1 MGEPSSWGTKE
12 LQDAAISKL
21 RQGETAHHTGSL
33 LTVQIPQS
41 SENFDAPTVV
51 KHISGPDARKRFVG
65 GRIFRLGGSSRSDF
79 GKSDKRSVGSPG
91 NSRAD
96 LEGVHICLTEP
107 PKPGGI
113 HCWMRIGNWVRWK

>member
-65 GRIFRLGGSSRSDF
+65 AESFDLAVPVDPTSENQINVLLVRRETPGRIWRVSTF
-79 GKSDKRSVGSPG
+79 
-91 NSRAD
+91 A
-96 LEGVHICLTEP
+96 
-107 PKPGGI
+107 
-113 HCWMRIGNWVRWK
+113 